1 MISAVSISSIQQPVH
16 VAPASASTYSASS
29 QPAASS
35 QFAASYSPQVY
46 AVYLNGISAGAVASG
61 PSVLETDVY
70 ASAVTVPGDA
80 PPEIPSLPP
89 IDGSQQVIQSL
100 TQLAGSGRIF
110 SGSGQTV
117 AASTGAVRSSAFHSS
132 AHVASR

>member
-1 MISAVSISSIQQPVH
+1 MVSAVSVSSITQPLR
-16 VAPASASTYSASS
+16 VAPVSPSAFTAAGSSSASA
-29 QPAASS
+29 S

-46 AVYLNGISAGAVASG
+46 AVYLNGVTSGVSSA
-61 PSVLETDVY
+61 SVLESDVY
-70 ASAVTVPGDA
+70 AAAVTQPGDA

-89 IDGSQQVIQSL
+89 IDGAQQVIQSL
-100 TQLAGSGRIF
+100 TPLAGSGRIF

-117 AASTGAVRSSAFHSS
+117 AVGTGAVRSSAFHSS